1 MNIYVQDGQKYIY
14 ITKDE
19 LEELEWDEY
28 RLLELSEENSMTR
41 GVAICPRKFG
51 CRWSTPLASGWLI
64 GPSNVAASIFRYGK
78 ENVGKT

>member
-28 RLLELSEENSMTR
+28 RLLELSEEDNMTR
-41 GVAICPRKFG
+41 GVSI
-51 CRWSTPLASGWLI
+51 PLA
-64 GPSNVAASIFRYGK
+64 PY
-78 ENVGKT
+78 

>member
-28 RLLELSEENSMTR
+28 RLLELSEEDSMTR
-41 GVAICPRKFG
+41 GVSI
-51 CRWSTPLASGWLI
+51 PLALGWLI
-64 GPSNVAASIFRYGK
+64 GPSNVAASKFTHGK
-78 ENVGKT
+78 ERMGKP

>member
-28 RLLELSEENSMTR
+28 RLLELSEEDSMTR
-41 GVAICPRKFG
+41 GVSI
-51 CRWSTPLASGWLI
+51 PLAPGWLI
-64 GPSNVAASIFRYGK
+64 GPSNVVASKFTHGK
-78 ENVGKT
+78 ERMGKP